1 MNQKHIVTIPEY
13 GITIA
18 AGSLAKLANGAVT
31 VTTGETIVFVAATAA
46 TTMRPGQDFFPLTV
60 DYREKYSAAGRF
72 PGGYFKREGRPSEK
86 EILTSR
92 LCDRPCR
99 PLFPEGFLNEVQII
113 GLLLSADQ
121 THESDISMINGAS
134 AALAI
139 SDIPW
144 NGPIAAARIGQV
156 DGQFVV
162 NPTIE
167 QMFAST
173 LDLIYVGTEKDM
185 LMIEGSADQIEEA
198 RFVEALAFA
207 HQAIQPIINAIKQL
221 TALTG
226 RKKSHFDLVTAKPA
240 SRAIIE
246 RVAAARVPEA
256 IFGKEKAVRSA
267 NVKALKEEAKAALTG
282 RTRRRRQ
289 LRRPPNSPSF
299 LRSCSTRPTAT
310 RSSSAAAARTA
321 AIPPRC
327 APSIARPA
335 SSPASTAA
343 PSSNAAT
350 PRALSSS
357 PSGRP
362 RKPRT
367 WTA

>member
-1 MNQKHIVTIPEY
+1 MNQKHTVTVPEY

-31 VTTGETIVFVAATAA
+31 ITTGETTVFVAATAA

-121 THESDISMINGAS
+121 VHEADISMLNGAS

-167 QMFAST
+167 QMFASS

-185 LMIEGSADQIEEA
+185 LMIEGSADQIPED
-198 RFVEALAFA
+198 RFIEALAFA
-207 HQAIQPIINAIKQL
+207 HEAIQPIIKAIKEL
-221 TALTG
+221 T
-226 RKKSHFDLVTAKPA
+226 R
-240 SRAIIE
+240 
-246 RVAAARVPEA
+246 AARQGEGPLRPDDGQA
-256 IFGKEKAVRSA
+256 RDPRHHRARGRRQDLRGIFGKEKAVAPPTS
-267 NVKALKEEAKAALTG
+267 
-282 RTRRRRQ
+282 RR
-289 LRRPPNSPSF
+289 
-299 LRSCSTRPTAT
+299 
-310 RSSSAAAARTA
+310 
-321 AIPPRC
+321 
-327 APSIARPA
+327 
-335 SSPASTAA
+335 
-343 PSSNAAT
+343 
-350 PRALSSS
+350 
-357 PSGRP
+357 
-362 RKPRT
+362 
-367 WTA
+367 